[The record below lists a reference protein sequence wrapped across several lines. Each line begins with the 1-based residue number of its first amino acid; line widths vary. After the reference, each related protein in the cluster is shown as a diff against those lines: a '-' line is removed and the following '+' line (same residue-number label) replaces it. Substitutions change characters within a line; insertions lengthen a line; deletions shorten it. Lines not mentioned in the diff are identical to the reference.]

1 MSATTGVQIPQGLKP
16 VLLYLGLAN
25 AVACDVASMKNVNKA
40 WFIVAHSGANDTDL
54 TLTLQEATAVAA
66 VTNQAVAAGKECP
79 IYRDNDAGTTS
90 DTLVSQTPALAITI
104 DPATQN
110 GVLAV
115 IEWDPAKHDHADG
128 FDCIYLADA
137 GGDAGNYVCI
147 IGLFDMKYQGDPTP
161 SVIVD

>member
-25 AVACDVASMKNVNKA
+25 AVTCDVASMKNVNKA
-40 WFIVAHSGANDTDL
+40 WFIVAHAGANDTDL

-66 VTNQAVAAGKECP
+66 VTNQAVPAGKECP
-79 IYRDNDAGTTS
+79 IYRDNDAGTSS
-90 DTLVSQTPALAITI
+90 DTLVAQTAALAITI

-110 GVLAV
+110 GVLAA
-115 IEWDPAKHDHADG
+115 IEWDPAKHSSG
-128 FDCIYLADA
+128 YDCIYLADA
-137 GGDAGNYVCI
+137 GGNAGNYVCI

-161 SVIVD
+161 SVIID